1 MKNFFS
7 NFKSFLNAKSCYTL
21 AKSNTQIKKD
31 FTNDDRILSAVTVM
45 TIFEDYEKCKSKE
58 KEVIEVEDDEDG
70 TLQDLRNETQA
81 VATAINAEA
90 NSTSNTNNKPGNE
103 DETSIITNSS
113 KPQKDV
119 ADTKKH
125 QKFTELLLFVSTLIY
140 KLLKK

>member
-1 MKNFFS
+1 
-7 NFKSFLNAKSCYTL
+7 
-21 AKSNTQIKKD
+21 
-31 FTNDDRILSAVTVM
+31 M
-45 TIFEDYEKCKSKE
+45 TIFEDYEKCKSQE

-81 VATAINAEA
+81 VTTAINAEA

-119 ADTKKH
+119 ANTKKTPEVH
-125 QKFTELLLFVSTLIY
+125 WITTLRE
-140 KLLKK
+140 